1 MAAEE
6 FFARWAKKKS
16 DASES
21 AENTPAKNAGDAV
34 PASDV
39 ATNATSTSESA
50 VKPLPTMEDVAHLT
64 HDSDYS
70 GFMAQGVDESV
81 KRSAMKKLFTDPH
94 FNVMDGLDVYIE
106 DFSKFEPMTPAF
118 LASLSHAKNLLDP
131 LSQLQ
136 SPLMKLL
143 ETPKEP
149 TENAAEQ
156 PVLEH
161 TPENV
166 EPVIASEEV
175 ADDKHAEHGDTEQQE
190 EINTS
195 KERNASSRVDD
206 I

>member
-1 MAAEE
+1 
-6 FFARWAKKKS
+6 
-16 DASES
+16 
-21 AENTPAKNAGDAV
+21 
-34 PASDV
+34 
-39 ATNATSTSESA
+39 
-50 VKPLPTMEDVAHLT
+50 
-64 HDSDYS
+64 
-70 GFMAQGVDESV
+70 
-81 KRSAMKKLFTDPH
+81 MKKLFTDPH